1 MTAEEKSDPDFEK
14 QLAHLPPDLAKSF
27 RHMDASFQKREAEK
41 VYQLE
46 MWPERNIGVP
56 NELSRSALF
65 PAIHPKKRGLL
76 QNQLIAAQGDYSIH
90 YTGGQLDQSYFDVYL
105 GILHIARGG
114 HEGNHVR
121 FTAHQ
126 LLKLIGRS
134 TGGKDHK
141 WLYITIQTL
150 SATSVA
156 ILKEGKRVFWDSL
169 IRRGE
174 ADLEAGKYDIEIF
187 RDLAKLFERGFTRV
201 EWEQRRKLI
210 HKPLAQWLQFY
221 YTSHAKPLPVS
232 VDFIRETSGSINK
245 DRRDFKRRLKE
256 ALNQIQAVGVI
267 SEWRIDPKTNH
278 VHVTRIPSPSQ
289 LKHLSNQ
296 QE

>member
-1 MTAEEKSDPDFEK
+1 MDYKKSDEGGRFDGLTPEL
-14 QLAHLPPDLAKSF
+14 QAVHRRMQA
-27 RHMDASFQKREAEK
+27 AIEKREAQK
-41 VYQLE
+41 IYQLE

-65 PAIHPKKRGLL
+65 PAIHPKKRSLL
-76 QNQLIAAQGDYSIH
+76 QNQLIVAQGDYSIH
-90 YTGGQLDQSYFDVYL
+90 YTGAQLDQSYFDVFL
-105 GILHIARGG
+105 GILHIARGV
-114 HEGNHVR
+114 HEGNLVS

-141 WLYITIQTL
+141 WLYVAFQTL
-150 SATSVA
+150 TATSVA
-156 ILKEGKRVFWDSL
+156 IVKEGKRVFWDSL

-174 ADLEAGKYDIEIF
+174 GDLETGKYTIEIS

-201 EWEQRRKLI
+201 EWEQRRSLL

-221 YTSHAKPLPVS
+221 YSSHAKPLPVS
-232 VDFIRETSGSINK
+232 VDFIREMSGSVNK
-245 DRRDFKRRLKE
+245 DRRGFKRRLKE
-256 ALNQIQAVGVI
+256 ALDQIQAVGVI
-267 SEWRIDPKTNH
+267 SEWRIDPATNL

-289 LKHLSNQ
+289 LKHLNNR

>member
-1 MTAEEKSDPDFEK
+1 MGSGKPDDEAE
-14 QLAHLPPDLAKSF
+14 LASLSPELQASY
-27 RHMDASFQKREAEK
+27 RRMEASFQKHEAER

-46 MWPERNIGVP
+46 MWPERKIGVP

-65 PAIHPKKRGLL
+65 PATHPKKRSLL
-76 QNQLIAAQGDYSIH
+76 QNQLMAAQGDYSIH
-90 YTGGQLDQSYFDVYL
+90 NTGAQLDQSYFDVFL
-105 GILHIARGG
+105 GILHIARGV
-114 HEGNHVR
+114 HEGNLVR

-141 WLYITIQTL
+141 WLYIAFQTL
-150 SATSVA
+150 TATSVA
-156 ILKEGKRVFWDSL
+156 IVKEGKRVFWDSL

-174 ADLEAGKYDIEIF
+174 SDLETGKYVIEIS

-201 EWEQRRKLI
+201 EWEQRRNLL

-232 VDFIRETSGSINK
+232 VDFIRETSGSTN
-245 DRRDFKRRLKE
+245 RDKRGFKRRLKE
-256 ALNQIQAVGVI
+256 ALDQIQAVGVI
-267 SEWRIDPKTNH
+267 SDWRIDTKTDL

-289 LKHLSNQ
+289 LKYLNNR